1 MSFPLIAGK
10 ICIIK
15 KVGEILGIAVV
26 ESGWGSILP
35 TVVVANLLHGGVAER
50 SGDLSIGDRI
60 MSVNGASLVGLP
72 ITTCHNIIRV
82 SSNTAVYF
90 LFLFN
95 SSKMAAIDS
104 LLVILLL
111 AQV

>member
-1 MSFPLIAGK
+1 MVEPYCFLPLIDAK
-10 ICIIK
+10 VCIIK

-35 TVVVANLLHGGVAER
+35 TVVVANLLHGGAAER
-50 SGDLSIGDRI
+50 SGELSIGDRI

-82 SSNTAVYF
+82 SSEHSGL
-90 LFLFN
+90 LFTFVQL
-95 SSKMAAIDS
+95 KQDGCC
-104 LLVILLL
+104 
-111 AQV
+111 

>member
-10 ICIIK
+10 VCIIK

-35 TVVVANLLHGGVAER
+35 TVVVANLLHGGAAER
-50 SGDLSIGDRI
+50 SGELSIGDRI

-82 SSNTAVYF
+82 SSEHIK
-90 LFLFN
+90 
-95 SSKMAAIDS
+95 SKVKLPFCVLS
-104 LLVILLL
+104 VGRTLL
-111 AQV
+111 A